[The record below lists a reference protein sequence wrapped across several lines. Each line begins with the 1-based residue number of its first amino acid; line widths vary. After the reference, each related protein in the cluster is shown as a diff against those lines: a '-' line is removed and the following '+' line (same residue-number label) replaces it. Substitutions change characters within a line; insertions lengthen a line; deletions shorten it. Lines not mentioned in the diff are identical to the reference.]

1 MCLLARRYLPKGLMN
16 RIPPRPPNGDTSL
29 LLPGRG
35 ELVLVVDDDL
45 KLLQEL
51 GRMLKSLGFQV
62 VTASDG
68 EDALAIV
75 ETLDTPIDAVLIDVV
90 MPGLGGPEVVARLKH
105 RGLHPVVIYMS
116 GYEHTAH
123 LNPVL
128 DAPAGMPL
136 LHKPFT
142 LHALVVVLR
151 NLLDKRP

>member
-1 MCLLARRYLPKGLMN
+1 MN
-16 RIPPRPPNGDTSL
+16 RISPPSTTGDTSL

-45 KLLQEL
+45 KLLQAL

-62 VTASDG
+62 VTAADG

-75 ETLDTPIDAVLIDVV
+75 ETLETPIDAVLIDVV
-90 MPGLGGPEVVARLKH
+90 MPRLGGPEVVERLKH

-116 GYEHTAH
+116 GYEQTAF
-123 LNPVL
+123 LKPVL
-128 DAPAGMPL
+128 DSPTGTPL

-151 NLLDKRP
+151 NLLDKRH

>member
-1 MCLLARRYLPKGLMN
+1 MTRFS
-16 RIPPRPPNGDTSL
+16 PPPTNGDTSL

-45 KLLQEL
+45 KLLQAL

-62 VTASDG
+62 VTAADG

-75 ETLDTPIDAVLIDVV
+75 ETLRTPIDAILIDVV
-90 MPGLGGPEVVARLKH
+90 MPRMGGPEVVERLKH
-105 RGLHPVVIYMS
+105 RGLNPVVIYMT
-116 GYEHTAH
+116 GYEDPAR
-123 LNPVL
+123 LKPVL
-128 DAPAGMPL
+128 DAPTGTPL

-151 NLLDKRP
+151 NLLDKRH

>member
-1 MCLLARRYLPKGLMN
+1 MN
-16 RIPPRPPNGDTSL
+16 DTSL

-45 KLLQEL
+45 KLLQAL

-62 VTASDG
+62 VTAADG

-75 ETLDTPIDAVLIDVV
+75 ETLQTPIDAVLIDVV
-90 MPGLGGPEVVARLKH
+90 MSGLGGPEVVKRLQH

-128 DAPAGMPL
+128 DAPAGTPL

-151 NLLDKRP
+151 NLLDKRH

>member
-1 MCLLARRYLPKGLMN
+1 MN
-16 RIPPRPPNGDTSL
+16 DTSL

-45 KLLQEL
+45 KLLQAL

-62 VTASDG
+62 VTAADG

-75 ETLDTPIDAVLIDVV
+75 ETLQTPIDAVLIDVV
-90 MPGLGGPEVVARLKH
+90 MPGLGGPEVVKRLQH
-105 RGLHPVVIYMS
+105 RGLHPAVIYMS
-116 GYEHTAH
+116 GYEQTAH

-128 DAPAGMPL
+128 DAPTGTPL

-151 NLLDKRP
+151 NLLDKR